1 MVATARVASCLM
13 RVSDLDRS
21 ITFYSDVFGCT
32 VAIREPDAAL
42 LLTPDGF
49 QIYLRFSES
58 STPRGIGDVGVD
70 QIIWSADSEAEMQR
84 IEQRLRSHYPSTYVA
99 TRNGIRFVDGVDPD
113 GIRVLITN
121 PTPDQ
126 LPRVVIDRQMR

>member
-1 MVATARVASCLM
+1 MGTTARVASCLM
-13 RVSDLDRS
+13 RVSNLDRS
-21 ITFYSDVFGCT
+21 INFYSDVFACR

-49 QIYLRFSES
+49 QIYLRLSES
-58 STPRGIGDVGVD
+58 SASRGIGDVGVD
-70 QIIWSADSEAEMQR
+70 QIVWSADSDEEMQR
-84 IEQRLRSHYPSTYVA
+84 IEQRLRSQYPSTYVA

-121 PTPDQ
+121 PTPEQ